1 MIKPTRARM
10 AQLAVLAAALASAA
24 GAHAAPPRHPA
35 WGSIVRRV
43 SGAGRAVALTFD
55 DGPREPYTSQ
65 ILDIL
70 ADQGIKATF
79 FLVGENIRRYPEVT
93 RRIAREGHAI
103 GNHSWSHRSLAGVS
117 WEIARQEIARTDA
130 LIRQITGRRPFLFR
144 PPYGALGSLLAG
156 PGGVV
161 ARQRHLLVL
170 WSVEVAD
177 WSTRSPLR
185 VAVGT
190 LRRISPGSIVLL
202 HDGGGPR
209 GHVVT
214 ATRWMAGHLA
224 REGYRLVTVPELLG
238 ITPAW
243 H

>member
-1 MIKPTRARM
+1 MIQPTRAQM
-10 AQLAVLAAALASAA
+10 AQLALLAAALASATGA
-24 GAHAAPPRHPA
+24 GAAPPRCPE
-35 WGSIVRRV
+35 WGAIVRRV

-79 FLVGENIRRYPEVT
+79 FLVGENVRRYPAVT
-93 RRIAREGHAI
+93 RRIVREGHAI
-103 GNHSWSHRSLAGVS
+103 GNHSWSHRSLASVS
-117 WEIARQEIARTDA
+117 WEVARREIKRTDA
-130 LIRQITGRRPFLFR
+130 LIRAVTGRRPFLFR
-144 PPYGALGSLLAG
+144 PPYGALGSQLAG
-156 PGGVV
+156 PDGLA
-161 ARQRHLLVL
+161 ARERHLLVL

-185 VAVGT
+185 VAAGT
-190 LRRISPGSIVLL
+190 IRRVSPGSIVLL

-238 ITPAW
+238 IASARR
-243 H
+243 